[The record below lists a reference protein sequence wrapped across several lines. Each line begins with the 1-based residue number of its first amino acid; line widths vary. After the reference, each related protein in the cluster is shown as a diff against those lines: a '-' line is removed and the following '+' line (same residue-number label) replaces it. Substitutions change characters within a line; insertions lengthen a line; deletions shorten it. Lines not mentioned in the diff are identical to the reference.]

1 MKALT
6 FASRSPDQHETLGT
20 TFDEDS
26 AVFFMEQLVT
36 VAMENKLV
44 KCMLLTSVYI
54 SGKSLEQ
61 NLRAVLWLNIIV
73 VYKTTS
79 NVKGLFESGAAP
91 LYHFLVTSLYLK
103 VTLLV
108 FVAKR
113 FMMS

>member
-44 KCMLLTSVYI
+44 KCMLT
-54 SGKSLEQ
+54 
-61 NLRAVLWLNIIV
+61 
-73 VYKTTS
+73 
-79 NVKGLFESGAAP
+79 NVCIYNVSESDA
-91 LYHFLVTSLYLK
+91 
-103 VTLLV
+103 LV
-108 FVAKR
+108 FVANR
-113 FMMS
+113 FVMDRANNIAFLAVARH